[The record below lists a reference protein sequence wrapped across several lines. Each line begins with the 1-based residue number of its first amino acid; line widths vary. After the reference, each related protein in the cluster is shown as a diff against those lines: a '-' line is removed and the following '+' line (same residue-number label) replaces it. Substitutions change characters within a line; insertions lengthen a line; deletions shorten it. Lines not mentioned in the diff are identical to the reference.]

1 MNKTAPSGDN
11 FRYLRGLTAFD
22 WLVFLGGLINLVV
35 VGTIFGYAIV
45 YL

>member
-1 MNKTAPSGDN
+1 MNKPAPKHAN

-22 WLVFLGGLINLVV
+22 WLVFVGGLINLAVV
-35 VGTIFGYAIV
+35 ATIFGYAIV

>member
-1 MNKTAPSGDN
+1 MNKTAPNSDN

-22 WLVFLGGLINLVV
+22 WLVFVGGLINLAVV
-35 VGTIFGYAIV
+35 ATIFGYAII